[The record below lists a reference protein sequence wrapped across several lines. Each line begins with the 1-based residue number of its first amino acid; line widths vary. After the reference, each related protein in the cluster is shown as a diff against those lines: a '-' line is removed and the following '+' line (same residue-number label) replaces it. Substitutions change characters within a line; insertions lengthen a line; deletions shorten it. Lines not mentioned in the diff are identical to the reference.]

1 MAHFK
6 DLTGERFGRLVVIGV
21 SRRVKSGKRE
31 RYYWKCKCDCGRIKE
46 VRTDC
51 LTGGLVQSCGCLKK
65 EQNRINLTKFH
76 RHKLSHTKLWDTYYS
91 MKSRCYDPADK
102 RYKDYGGRGIK
113 VCEEWKN
120 SFDEFANWAVS
131 HGFDKNLQIDRINNN
146 GDYSPENCRWVTQK
160 ENCRNRRSNVLIEY
174 NGKMITL
181 VEFSEIMNIPYKVA
195 YSKYRKMCV
204 KRSDL

>member
-21 SRRVKSGKRE
+21 SRRVKGGKRE